1 MIQRAAVQFMSKAL
15 FLARFEQYRPT
26 VTVNVD
32 RTIDHEIRELVEFH
46 LRALR
51 VLRGCSIRTS
61 NRPFVRRT
69 SCPSRNF
76 RIRHHRRATHNA
88 RSSSKRGSPSVDG
101 QDVRRTR
108 KGAISIRPLDGE
120 PLLRTSNR
128 PFVRRTSCP
137 SRNFRIRHHRRAT
150 HNGRSSSKPASPS
163 VD

>member
-51 VLRGCSIRTS
+51 VLRGCSVRTSNRPFVRRTSCPSRNSQIRRHRRATHNGRSSSKPAGPSGDGQDVRRTRKGAISSRPLDSEPPVRTS

-76 RIRHHRRATHNA
+76 RIRRHRRST
-88 RSSSKRGSPSVDG
+88 P
-101 QDVRRTR
+101 
-108 KGAISIRPLDGE
+108 
-120 PLLRTSNR
+120 
-128 PFVRRTSCP
+128 
-137 SRNFRIRHHRRAT
+137 
-150 HNGRSSSKPASPS
+150 NGIPA
-163 VD
+163 